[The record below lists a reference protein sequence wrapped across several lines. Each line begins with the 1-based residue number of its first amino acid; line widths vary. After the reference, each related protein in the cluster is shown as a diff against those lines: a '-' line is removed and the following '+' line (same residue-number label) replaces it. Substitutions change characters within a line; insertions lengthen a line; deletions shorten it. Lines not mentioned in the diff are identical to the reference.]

1 MNESCFHAWF
11 GMSRQ
16 ALVSRL
22 RALADDLENLNE
34 YDSGKAQP
42 SVVIND
48 WALAKRAVPC
58 LIGISKGHPKIEDG
72 HALFSS
78 SLFYLNEDHGIARSF
93 SRWYRLGTRV
103 DADLWSKK
111 CAGKS

>member
-1 MNESCFHAWF
+1 MNESSFHAWF

-34 YDSGKAQP
+34 YDTGKAQP
-42 SVVIND
+42 SVMINE

-58 LIGISKGHPKIEDG
+58 LIGIPKGHPRIEDG
-72 HALFSS
+72 HPLFSS
-78 SLFYLNEDHGIARSF
+78 SLFYLDEDRGIARSF

-103 DADLWSKK
+103 DPEFWNKK
-111 CAGKS
+111 YAGKS